1 MADGEE
7 WMDDDHVVL
16 TDEDGKDHSFEV
28 VDVIEVEGAEYAI
41 LTPDEENNDE
51 DEPGEAMIFR
61 IEHGEGDE
69 EMLVEIEDDEEWER
83 VAEAYDRLADEDE
96 DEDEDEEF
104 MDEDEDDEDEDEDE
118 DESEEGGFVGD
129 DTEGEPSKSPS

>member
-16 TDEDGKDHSFEV
+16 TDEDGREHSFEV
-28 VDVIEVEGAEYAI
+28 VDVIEVEGSEYAI
-41 LTPDEENNDE
+41 LTPDEETEDE

-69 EMLVEIEDDEEWER
+69 EMLVEIEDDDEWER

-96 DEDEDEEF
+96 DEEF
-104 MDEDEDDEDEDEDE
+104 LDGEDEDEDE
-118 DESEEGGFVGD
+118 DAEEDGD
-129 DTEGEPSKSPS
+129 GEFLDEEDDDEQEDPH